1 MGRITRKKR
10 FWIPVFLLFCMVSLL
25 VYYKQVTRLLPPPL
39 PVSHLS
45 ESQRRVSADATF
57 MKLGAN
63 TLQKNEFGL
72 WEMYVEGNA
81 YERGKAH
88 GILCKE
94 LIAWQE
100 AVFVKQIRQLVPNES
115 YLRFLNY
122 GLLYFNKDL
131 DEHIPTE
138 YLQEI
143 YGVSEAHPDSF
154 DFIGEKY
161 ARILNY
167 HAAHDI
173 GHAMQQY
180 MLVGCTSFS
189 AWSSYTADSQLI
201 LGRNFDFYAGDDF
214 ARNKVVSFFRPDSGY
229 KFMTVSWPGFIGA
242 VSGMNEHGLALTINA
257 SAGNPPLSTR
267 TPIALLTREIL
278 QYARN
283 INEAVAIARK
293 RQTFV
298 SESILLAS
306 ADDGRSIIIEKS
318 PDTLGIYTPPG
329 ARLSCSNHY
338 QSAAFATEENHL
350 DNMSN
355 SDSPYR
361 LARMNELQDQHAAMN
376 VQAAAD
382 ILRNR
387 DGLFGSAIG
396 LGNQKSVNQLICHH
410 SVIIKPQER
419 KIWVSAPPYNLGSYV
434 CYDLRTVFNRMA
446 EAQERSTFFERE
458 QNIAPDPFLY
468 SAEYKRYELFRQMRP
483 LLLFFTQHPDVP
495 QPTATFFERFEAAN
509 PSWYHT
515 HVMLGDYYAARNE
528 KEKAIKA
535 YQRALKLEFASKGE
549 KERTT
554 QKLQKLLK

>member
-1 MGRITRKKR
+1 MSRFTRKKR
-10 FWIPVFLLFCMVSLL
+10 FWIPVFVLFCIISFVF
-25 VYYKQVTRLLPPPL
+25 YYKKVTRLDPPTV
-39 PVSHLS
+39 PVVTLNDT
-45 ESQRRVSADATF
+45 QRIANPEGTF
-57 MKLGAN
+57 YKLGAN

-81 YERGKAH
+81 YERGRAH
-88 GILCKE
+88 GILSKE
-94 LIAWQE
+94 LIGYQE
-100 AVFVKQIRQLVPNES
+100 GVFVKQIRQLVPNAS

-131 DEHIPTE
+131 DEHIPDE

-143 YGVSEAHPDSF
+143 YGVSQSHPDTF

-201 LGRNFDFYAGDDF
+201 VGRNFDFYAGDDF
-214 ARNKVVSFFRPDSGY
+214 ARNKVVSFFRPEKGY

-257 SAGNPPLSTR
+257 SAGNPPLKTR

-278 QYARN
+278 QFARN
-283 INEAVAIARK
+283 IDEAVAIARK
-293 RQTFV
+293 RETFV

-306 ADDGRSIIIEKS
+306 AEDGRSIIIEKS

-338 QSAAFATEENHL
+338 QSAAFAADEKHLENIAG
-350 DNMSN
+350 

-361 LARMNELQDQHAAMN
+361 FARMNELQDQHPGIT
-376 VQAAAD
+376 VQDAAD
-382 ILRNR
+382 ILRNKE
-387 DGLFGSAIG
+387 GLFHTDIG

-419 KIWVSAPPYNLGSYV
+419 KIWVSAPPYNLGTYV
-434 CYDLRTVFNRMA
+434 CYDLRTVFDNMA
-446 EAQERSTFFERE
+446 AAKAPSEFFTRE
-458 QNIAPDPFLY
+458 LNLAPDPFLY
-468 SAEYKRYELFRQMRP
+468 TKTYKRFELFRQMKP
-483 LLLFFTQHPDVP
+483 LLLYFTKHPDAA
-495 QPTATFFERFEAAN
+495 QPIAAFFEKFEAYN
-509 PSWYHT
+509 PNWYHT
-515 HVMLGDYYAARNE
+515 HVMLGDYYAARGE
-528 KEKAIKA
+528 HEKARKA
-535 YQRALKLEFASKGE
+535 YQKALKLEIASKGE
-549 KERTT
+549 KEATEK
-554 QKLQKLLK
+554 KLEELER